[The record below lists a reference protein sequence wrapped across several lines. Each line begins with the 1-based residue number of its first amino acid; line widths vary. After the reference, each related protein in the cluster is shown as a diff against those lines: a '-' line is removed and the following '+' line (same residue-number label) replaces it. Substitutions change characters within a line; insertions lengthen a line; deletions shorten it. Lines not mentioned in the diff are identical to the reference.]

1 MKLQFGQRMVRAS
14 GTAVILLALGLGL
27 GLAAWYGI
35 SLARTYRYQQ
45 QHQADL
51 NTEVMRVALRPALL
65 VAPPE
70 GALLG
75 SVSIPRVGV
84 SSVIIEG
91 SAAQYLALS
100 VGHIP
105 GTALPGRA
113 GNVALAAHRDT
124 FFRGLEHV
132 RRGDDILLTTS
143 QGTRL
148 YQVDST
154 RVVMPTDVH
163 VLDDIGR
170 PILTLVTCYPFH
182 FVGNAPQRLI
192 VQARLADGQIASAQ
206 VPTLRGASTHE

>member
-1 MKLQFGQRMVRAS
+1 MKLQCGQHMFRAS
-14 GTAVILLALGLGL
+14 GTALILVGLGFV
-27 GLAAWYGI
+27 AWCGI

-45 QHQADL
+45 QQADL
-51 NTEVMRVALRPALL
+51 NDEVMRLARTPALL

-91 SAAQYLALS
+91 AEAQDLALS

-105 GTALPGRA
+105 GTAIPGRA

-124 FFRGLEHV
+124 FFRGLEHI

-170 PILTLVTCYPFH
+170 PVLTLVTCYPFH
-182 FVGNAPQRLI
+182 FVGDAPQRLI
-192 VQARLADGQIASAQ
+192 VQARLAGGQIASVQ
-206 VPTLRGASTHE
+206 VPNLRSVSTHE

>member
-1 MKLQFGQRMVRAS
+1 MKLQRGQRVFRAS
-14 GTAVILLALGLGL
+14 GTVLILLGLGFV
-27 GLAAWYGI
+27 AWYGI

-45 QHQADL
+45 QRQADL
-51 NTEVMRVALRPALL
+51 DAEMMRLARLPALL
-65 VAPPE
+65 VAPRE

-91 SAAQYLALS
+91 AEAQDLALS

-105 GTALPGRA
+105 GTAVPGGA

-124 FFRGLEHV
+124 FFRGLEHI
-132 RRGDDILLTTS
+132 RQGDDILLTTP
-143 QGTRL
+143 QGTHL

-154 RVVMPTDVH
+154 RVVMPKDVY

-182 FVGNAPQRLI
+182 FIGDAPQRFI
-192 VQARLADGQIASAQ
+192 VQARLAGGQIASAQ
-206 VPTLRGASTHE
+206 SPSVGGASAHE